1 MNSGKKITM
10 EEAKVIRL
18 EILKEL
24 DSFCSSHNIR
34 YYLAFGTLI
43 GAIRHN
49 GYIPWDDDVDVW
61 MPRPDLDKFMEE
73 YHSDGKYKLSHNRNP
88 SDEHMWGFAR
98 LIDTRTTMK
107 LGSHSILGV
116 NVELYPLD
124 GFPEEGEK
132 RNNFVR
138 NLKYLRAINSRMIV
152 KVFGLVA
159 ENKWPFKK
167 IKLRVLQR
175 FINYYTKFG
184 SKYSYNESVDVVAIF
199 DTPYKL
205 KPFKRD
211 WFGLGI
217 KHKFE
222 TLELMVPVKFHEVLT
237 TIYGDYMTPPPIE
250 EQVPSHNGNYY
261 WI

>member
-1 MNSGKKITM
+1 MD
-10 EEAKVIRL
+10 EAKEIRL
-18 EILKEL
+18 DLLKEL

-61 MPRPDLDKFMEE
+61 MPRPDLERFIGE
-73 YHSDGKYKLSHNRNP
+73 YQSNSRYYLSHNQDSGN
-88 SDEHMWGFAR
+88 EHMWGFAR
-98 LIDTRTTMK
+98 LIDSRTTMK
-107 LGSHSILGV
+107 LGTHSILGV
-116 NVELYPLD
+116 NIELYPLD
-124 GFPEEGEK
+124 GFPTGGK
-132 RNNFVR
+132 TQNNFVKK
-138 NLKYLRAINSRMIV
+138 LKYLRAINSRMIV
-152 KVFGLVA
+152 NVFGLVA
-159 ENKWPFKK
+159 ANKWPFEK

-184 SKYSYNESVDVVAIF
+184 SKYSYNKSAEVVAIF

-222 TLELMVPVKFHEVLT
+222 TLELMVPINFHEVLT
-237 TIYGDYMTPPPIE
+237 TIYGDYMTPPLSKIKCLLTM
-250 EQVPSHNGNYY
+250 VIIIGYNFCYNGYK
-261 WI
+261 